1 MPRQQ
6 QPPLQRVISFL
17 FLVALTTQVS
27 LAASISPAS
36 VNSVAV
42 LLKDTIWVYG
52 GGRQGSN
59 TFTSLEVSSAW
70 SVNSPPW
77 NNKTKDVADISP
89 LSVNSA
95 IFLTVDNTSLY
106 FYEEDLTEDSIKSA
120 QQKLWKYDTIQTNWK
135 IISSTDS
142 NVRPLIH
149 TPVIWD
155 IFGTAWIWGGY
166 NSENEFV
173 SGSNNSIFIIGGMTM
188 QDESN
193 DPASM
198 ADILVFDTLLCT
210 WKTYEA
216 TGKIPRGRSGHT
228 ALLGNLFQD
237 FLPRRCR
244 AIGPDGRSIIMY
256 GGAFS
261 ETVFGDVHVLDT
273 QNFTWIIKNTTGS
286 QLARVAHT
294 AVLVGLATQN
304 KFGGDTYCND
314 TIVLDIDRWVWLERF
329 TPPSSSS
336 TTTSAIAS
344 ATVTGSSTSLTPVA
358 PLCGTTCLV
367 VGALI
372 CIGLGM
378 LVVPIVTS
386 VLLFIRHHRL
396 RWCRRPRSG
405 GRMVACL
412 PFMKDPRDLPRLNN
426 EYTATTTVR
435 TNEESNTDTILQI
448 PGDVVSF
455 KPDERM
461 VKPDDMPWLSK
472 PHRTSASTIGF
483 PNDNIVKRKT
493 Y

>member
-135 IISSTDS
+135 IISSIDS

-173 SGSNNSIFIIGGMTM
+173 SGSI
-188 QDESN
+188 
-193 DPASM
+193 
-198 ADILVFDTLLCT
+198 
-210 WKTYEA
+210 
-216 TGKIPRGRSGHT
+216 
-228 ALLGNLFQD
+228 
-237 FLPRRCR
+237 
-244 AIGPDGRSIIMY
+244 
-256 GGAFS
+256 
-261 ETVFGDVHVLDT
+261 
-273 QNFTWIIKNTTGS
+273 
-286 QLARVAHT
+286 
-294 AVLVGLATQN
+294 
-304 KFGGDTYCND
+304 
-314 TIVLDIDRWVWLERF
+314 
-329 TPPSSSS
+329 
-336 TTTSAIAS
+336 
-344 ATVTGSSTSLTPVA
+344 
-358 PLCGTTCLV
+358 
-367 VGALI
+367 
-372 CIGLGM
+372 
-378 LVVPIVTS
+378 
-386 VLLFIRHHRL
+386 
-396 RWCRRPRSG
+396 
-405 GRMVACL
+405 
-412 PFMKDPRDLPRLNN
+412 
-426 EYTATTTVR
+426 
-435 TNEESNTDTILQI
+435 
-448 PGDVVSF
+448 
-455 KPDERM
+455 
-461 VKPDDMPWLSK
+461 
-472 PHRTSASTIGF
+472 
-483 PNDNIVKRKT
+483 
-493 Y
+493 